1 MSNSDIHPRRVSPL
15 VWHYGLAVLSVALA
29 TVTTMPLESFGV
41 RTSLFFP
48 AVLLSTWFGGT
59 GPGLLA
65 VLLSTL
71 SINFFF
77 TEPFFGFEFS
87 VRDIPTTAAFFVS
100 ALVISSWSAS
110 RKRAENRLRVS
121 EQELRKARSELEA
134 KVEERT
140 ADLTRSND
148 QLRLEI
154 AERARSA
161 SVLREKASLL
171 NLTHD
176 TVFVRDMNDVI
187 TYWNRGAEERYGWS
201 SEEAVGRV
209 THQLTQTIFPKPLQE
224 IKAELLQTG
233 RWEGEL
239 IHVRRDHTPVMV
251 ASRWA
256 LQRDDAGRPVA
267 ILETNNDIT
276 KRRQAEENLRN
287 SEAFLAEGQ
296 RISHTGSWSW
306 NVSSGELTWS
316 DEHFRIFGADPRDS
330 EPSFELFM

>member
-1 MSNSDIHPRRVSPL
+1 MPKADFALPRVAPRV
-15 VWHYGLAVLSVALA
+15 WRYGLSVLLVAICTAV
-29 TVTTMPLESFGV
+29 TFPLQSFGV

-77 TEPFFGFEFS
+77 TEPFFAFEFS
-87 VRDIPTTAAFFVS
+87 VRDIPTTAAFFLS
-100 ALVISSWSAS
+100 ALVISSWSAA
-110 RKRAENRLRVS
+110 RKRAENQLRVS
-121 EQELRKARSELEA
+121 EQELRKARSDLEA

-187 TYWNRGAEERYGWS
+187 TYWNRDAEERYGWS
-201 SEEAVGRV
+201 SEEALGRV
-209 THQLTQTIFPKPLQE
+209 SHQLTKTILPKPLQE
-224 IKAELLQTG
+224 IKAELLETG

-239 IHVRRDHTPVMV
+239 VHVRRDHTPVMV

-256 LQRDDAGRPVA
+256 LQRDEAGQPVA

-276 KRRQAEENLRN
+276 ERREAEENLRN

-306 NVSSGELTWS
+306 NISSGELSWS
-316 DEHFRIFGADPRDS
+316 EEHFRIFGADPRDS